1 VTGPIPPSSQVEP
14 PDEPDGPRTR
24 VAIGRALI
32 LVVVAVVLGVVL
44 LNVGSRP
51 PASVSDT
58 GPAIAGTTTT
68 TTHPKTAATT
78 TTTVPKSQVKVLVA
92 NGTNLTGV
100 AEYFTQKLQ
109 QQGWQT
115 LTAVDTTSD
124 VSTSNV
130 YYAAGQQAAAAE
142 IAESL
147 GLKPSAVLPLTTSVP
162 VQGTTGVDVVVV
174 IGPDLGAQ
182 DTQATTT

>member
-1 VTGPIPPSSQVEP
+1 VTGPIPPSSQVGPPAEEP
-14 PDEPDGPRTR
+14 RGPR
-24 VAIGRALI
+24 VAVGRALV
-32 LVVVAVVLGVVL
+32 LVIVAIVLGVVL

-51 PASVSDT
+51 PANVGAAGT
-58 GPAIAGTTTT
+58 PNPATSTTTT
-68 TTHPKTAATT
+68 TTKASTTT
-78 TTTVPKSQVKVLVA
+78 TTTVPKSQVKVVVA
-92 NGTNLTGV
+92 NGTSLTGV
-100 AEYFTQKLQ
+100 AEYFTQKLTAA
-109 QQGWQT
+109 GWQT
-115 LTAVDTTSD
+115 LSPTDTTTN

-130 YYAAGQQAAAAE
+130 YYAVGQQAAAAE

-182 DTQATTT
+182 DTQATS